1 MALTIFERAQ
11 LRRISNLEERIN
23 DIFTA
28 QSQFVTLLQTQELLA
43 TISTEINALKEIVY
57 SLESRVAILE
67 NLPDIDG

>member
-43 TISTEINALKEIVY
+43 AISTEINALKEVVY

>member
-43 TISTEINALKEIVY
+43 TISTEINALKEVVY